1 MGRRR
6 LLQGLASLAVLAF
19 LATLI
24 VPKIMQHQF
33 RSGCGYVAGANLRA
47 YADAVN
53 EYAIDHAYTLPP
65 NLQTLHDEDYLHG
78 ARVAKDPYGSP
89 YAYRVFDDG
98 RSYLLASLGNDGQF
112 GGDGDAA
119 DSVWIWDFATQGHAD
134 LFTYDGH
141 SRPDR

>member
-6 LLQGLASLAVLAF
+6 LLQGLAGLAVLAF

-33 RSGCGYVAGANLRA
+33 RTGCSGTSFNLRA

-65 NLQTLHDEDYLHG
+65 SLQTLHDEDYLHG
-78 ARVAKDPYGSP
+78 VTVAKDPYGSP
-89 YAYRVFDDG
+89 FAYRAFDDG
-98 RSYLLASLGNDGQF
+98 AGYLIASLGDDGQF

-119 DSVWIWDFATQGHAD
+119 DTVYLWDFATQGHAD
-134 LFTYDGH
+134 LFTYGGWT
-141 SRPDR
+141 RPER